1 MSERKNTGPIPVRE
15 ARQGAEKAKLL
26 LLLLES
32 ELRLFRDGNEEVRG
46 VFRQELDE
54 GDVGYVGCLLTARLV
69 PKSNSK
75 GGLPSALT
83 NSTFSKGKDCEGEL
97 TAYCIY
103 DPDRHCHN

>member
-54 GDVGYVGCLLTARLV
+54 GDVGYVGCLLTALTGTEEQFERWLAFGTY
-69 PKSNSK
+69 KFNFFKRK
-75 GGLPSALT
+75 GL
-83 NSTFSKGKDCEGEL
+83 
-97 TAYCIY
+97 
-103 DPDRHCHN
+103 RR